1 VLQKLTESKLN
12 EKRIGVAI
20 EAMVDAMMTVP
31 GITVPEMCSAALRA
45 AHRTAKQGL
54 EMSADGA
61 RLHNEEIFRQALH
74 DMLLD
79 LVDVRSAV
87 Q

>member
-1 VLQKLTESKLN
+1 MLDKLN
-12 EKRIGVAI
+12 ESRLDEGRVNRAI
-20 EAMVDAMMTVP
+20 EAMVDGMMTTP

-45 AHRTAKQGL
+45 AHRVCRQGL

-74 DMLLD
+74 DMLLE
-79 LVDVRSAV
+79 LTDVRSRV